1 MKKREDFHLDQDL
14 RESVRVGVIVL
25 TPQEVLLIE
34 RFKNNRRYWVF
45 PGGHKRRGE
54 KLVETAVRELTEE
67 TNIKSEEKEL
77 TRILDYLNSH
87 SQEREVFYLLKLK
100 KALSAKIVG
109 EEKIKNSSANSY
121 QPVWYP
127 LKNLAE
133 IKNSLYS
140 IEARDWLVNYSPPL
154 G

>member
-77 TRILDYLNSH
+77 TRILDYL
-87 SQEREVFYLLKLK
+87 KLVK
-100 KALSAKIVG
+100 KK
-109 EEKIKNSSANSY
+109 
-121 QPVWYP
+121 
-127 LKNLAE
+127 
-133 IKNSLYS
+133 
-140 IEARDWLVNYSPPL
+140 
-154 G
+154 